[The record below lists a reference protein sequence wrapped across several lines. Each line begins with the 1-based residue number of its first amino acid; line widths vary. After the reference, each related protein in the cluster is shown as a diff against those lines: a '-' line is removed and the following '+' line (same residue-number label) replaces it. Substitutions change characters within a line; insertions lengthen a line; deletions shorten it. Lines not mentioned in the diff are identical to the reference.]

1 MREEVSRSS
10 LFWVKTIRL
19 CHQRV
24 RLVSLAL
31 RETACTGFLPSP
43 GYLITKI
50 FHPNVSN
57 AGDICVNTLK
67 RDWKPSNS
75 LSHVLQIVR
84 CLLIVPFPE
93 SSLNDDAGKLF
104 MESYEDFSKK
114 AKLMTKI
121 HAMSSTAAAAS
132 SAGAAAAPQLEIVDG
147 LHAPAAEM
155 DSSTAAKAP
164 AAAAAASPAAAHG
177 GALAESNAKP
187 ARAAAKKPAAAK
199 KSKKKG
205 LKRL

>member
-1 MREEVSRSS
+1 M
-10 LFWVKTIRL
+10 
-19 CHQRV
+19 
-24 RLVSLAL
+24 
-31 RETACTGFLPSP
+31 
-43 GYLITKI
+43 TKI

-57 AGDICVNTLK
+57 SGDICVNTLK
-67 RDWKPSNS
+67 RDWKISNS

-104 MESYEDFSKK
+104 MESYEDFFKK

-121 HAMSSTAAAAS
+121 HAMT
-132 SAGAAAAPQLEIVDG
+132 SA
-147 LHAPAAEM
+147 
-155 DSSTAAKAP
+155 AP
-164 AAAAAASPAAAHG
+164 AAAAAACHDLQIVDGAESAAHAAGEAPAATSGPKAVAAVAHR

-187 ARAAAKKPAAAK
+187 ARAAAKKPAAATK
-199 KSKKKG
+199 KPKKKA

>member
-1 MREEVSRSS
+1 MCHWRYRCHGTHPS
-10 LFWVKTIRL
+10 LR
-19 CHQRV
+19 
-24 RLVSLAL
+24 A
-31 RETACTGFLPSP
+31 

-57 AGDICVNTLK
+57 SGDICVNTLK

-121 HAMSSTAAAAS
+121 HATSAPAAAAAS
-132 SAGAAAAPQLEIVDG
+132 SAGAAGAPQLEIVDG
-147 LHAPAAEM
+147 AHASVAPEDS
-155 DSSTAAKAP
+155 DSSSSSKAP
-164 AAAAAASPAAAHG
+164 AAAAVSASAHG

-187 ARAAAKKPAAAK
+187 ARAAAKKPAAK

>member
-1 MREEVSRSS
+1 M
-10 LFWVKTIRL
+10 
-19 CHQRV
+19 
-24 RLVSLAL
+24 
-31 RETACTGFLPSP
+31 
-43 GYLITKI
+43 
-50 FHPNVSN
+50 
-57 AGDICVNTLK
+57 NTLK

-121 HAMSSTAAAAS
+121 HASSSVAAGASATVSPALEIVDSVQSAAAAS
-132 SAGAAAAPQLEIVDG
+132 DAGGGCASGSSAAQA
-147 LHAPAAEM
+147 
-155 DSSTAAKAP
+155 AP
-164 AAAAAASPAAAHG
+164 AAATHG
-177 GALAESNAKP
+177 GTLAESNAKP
-187 ARAAAKKPAAAK
+187 ARAATKKPAAAK
-199 KSKKKG
+199 KPKKKS

>member
-1 MREEVSRSS
+1 M
-10 LFWVKTIRL
+10 
-19 CHQRV
+19 
-24 RLVSLAL
+24 
-31 RETACTGFLPSP
+31 
-43 GYLITKI
+43 TKI

-57 AGDICVNTLK
+57 SGDICVNTLK

-104 MESYEDFSKK
+104 MESYDDFCKK

-121 HAMSSTAAAAS
+121 HAMSGAST
-132 SAGAAAAPQLEIVDG
+132 D
-147 LHAPAAEM
+147 
-155 DSSTAAKAP
+155 
-164 AAAAAASPAAAHG
+164 AAAAASPELQIVDGLASAAHGSAASAAAVSSAAADAPPTTAAHG
-177 GALAESNAKP
+177 GALAESNTKP
-187 ARAAAKKPAAAK
+187 ARTSTKKPAAAK
-199 KSKKKG
+199 KTKKKS